1 MKDKRPTKRFAAPAR
16 AGRPL
21 RPQQLLILAY
31 AAAVI
36 VWLVYV
42 LVGSAVMLNHK
53 ADGTMVTRTLT
64 ADDLEFESFV
74 NYDDDEWHTAPVDEP
89 GWYLSTDNDPH
100 IIWRGEAWLE
110 TVELDAVHY
119 LPPGSVAL
127 YYLRPGQTEYSET
140 QKVFARVS
148 GENQYTFDLGGLTV
162 TGLRIDPDSVGGVP
176 TRLDG
181 VVLNPVQPWYL
192 RFVPNGGQ
200 WLLLLFAPAVGAAFP
215 CLQVGGLGGAQGAHH
230 FKIFF
235 GVLFHHL
242 HGVIHR
248 DDAYQAVFMVHHR
261 KGQKPICLKQMC
273 GRLPAIQ
280 RANGDDAAIHQFVH
294 MRTVRRKQKVF

>member
-74 NYDDDEWHTAPVDEP
+74 NYDDDEWHTAPVD
-89 GWYLSTDNDPH
+89 
-100 IIWRGEAWLE
+100 
-110 TVELDAVHY
+110 AVHY
-119 LPPGSVAL
+119 LPSGSVAL

-200 WLLLLFAPAVGAAFP
+200 WLLLLFAPAVGAAFA
-215 CLQVGGLGGAQGAHH
+215 CL
-230 FKIFF
+230 
-235 GVLFHHL
+235 
-242 HGVIHR
+242 
-248 DDAYQAVFMVHHR
+248 AVDVFR
-261 KGQKPICLKQMC
+261 KK
-273 GRLPAIQ
+273 
-280 RANGDDAAIHQFVH
+280 
-294 MRTVRRKQKVF
+294 

>member
-1 MKDKRPTKRFAAPAR
+1 M
-16 AGRPL
+16 
-21 RPQQLLILAY
+21 
-31 AAAVI
+31 
-36 VWLVYV
+36 WLVYV

-74 NYDDDEWHTAPVDEP
+74 NYDDDQWHTAPVDEP

-119 LPPGSVAL
+119 LPSGSVAL

-148 GENQYTFDLGGLTV
+148 GENQYTFDPGGLTV

-200 WLLLLFAPAVGAAFP
+200 WLLLLFAPAVGAAFA
-215 CLQVGGLGGAQGAHH
+215 CL
-230 FKIFF
+230 
-235 GVLFHHL
+235 
-242 HGVIHR
+242 
-248 DDAYQAVFMVHHR
+248 AVDVFR
-261 KGQKPICLKQMC
+261 KK
-273 GRLPAIQ
+273 
-280 RANGDDAAIHQFVH
+280 
-294 MRTVRRKQKVF
+294 